1 MKTYQ
6 KLWYLLPESQH
17 PAATAMLCFMF
28 VGMLMEMLG
37 VGLIIPAL
45 VIMAENDLASK
56 YPITVPWLNMLGN
69 PSQAALVIGGM
80 VALVGAY
87 TFKTLFLSFFAW
99 RQATFA
105 SKIESDISRRLFEGY
120 MRQPYAFH
128 LQRNSAQ
135 LIRNTPWSCFWNFRC
150 HSARLFVDI
159 GSTGS
164 ARHLGNASRRRTV
177 WRSIGSEC
185 LRSGRLELQ
194 SIYPWLH
201 AALG

>member
-1 MKTYQ
+1 MKRFQ
-6 KLWYLLPESQH
+6 KLWHLIHKCQH
-17 PAATAMLCFMF
+17 PAAIAMLCFMF
-28 VGMLMEMLG
+28 VAMLMEMLG
-37 VGLIIPAL
+37 IGLIIPVL
-45 VIMAENDLASK
+45 VIMAENDLAYK

-69 PSQAALVIGGM
+69 PSHDALVIGGM
-80 VALVGAY
+80 VALVGGY
-87 TFKTLFLSFFAW
+87 TFKALFLSFFAW

-105 SKIESDISRRLFEGY
+105 SKIESDISQRLFEGY

-150 HSARLFVDI
+150 HSARFFVDI

-164 ARHLGNASRRRTV
+164 ARHLDNASCRRTV
-177 WRSIGSEC
+177 WRSIGSEG

-194 SIYPWLH
+194 SIYPWSH